1 MLLISH
7 NRKDNKMA
15 YIVIKHTN
23 YENITPSVSIE
34 DNEVYDLETA
44 QAVKKVCELKNTNKD
59 TTYHLL
65 NVAYANLGKQ
75 DSNTEVVKS
84 DNNFDYNQDKQLSW
98 AF

>member
-1 MLLISH
+1 
-7 NRKDNKMA
+7 MA

-44 QAVKKVCELKNTNKD
+44 QAVKKVCELKNTNEN
-59 TTYHLL
+59 TTFHLL

-75 DSNTEVVKS
+75 GGNIEVVNK
-84 DNNFDYNQDKQLSW
+84 DYKFNYSQLELP
-98 AF
+98 FPEVE

>member
-1 MLLISH
+1 MT
-7 NRKDNKMA
+7 

-23 YENITPSVSIE
+23 YEKITPSVSIE

-44 QAVKKVCELKNTNKD
+44 QAVKKVCELKNTNEN

-75 DSNTEVVKS
+75 DSNMEVVKS
-84 DNNFDYNQDKQLSW
+84 DDSFDYNQDKQLSW

>member
-1 MLLISH
+1 MT
-7 NRKDNKMA
+7 

-23 YENITPSVSIE
+23 YEGITPSVSIQ

-65 NVAYANLGKQ
+65 NVAYANLGNIK
-75 DSNTEVVKS
+75 VVKS
-84 DNNFDYNQDKQLSW
+84 DDNFDYNQDKQLSW

>member
-1 MLLISH
+1 
-7 NRKDNKMA
+7 MA

-23 YENITPSVSIE
+23 YGNNVSPSVSIE

-44 QAVKKVCELKNTNKD
+44 QAVKKVCELKNTNEN
-59 TTYHLL
+59 TTFHLL

-75 DSNTEVVKS
+75 DSNIEVVKS
-84 DNNFDYNQDKQLSW
+84 DKDFDYNQDKQLSW